1 MEKHLVLSIKKGDL
15 HKERLKAYDELESMR
30 TSNSLLYVEEITRLQ
45 KILFK
50 KYY

>member
-30 TSNSLLYVEEITRLQ
+30 VGNKFPYGQEIKRLQ
-45 KILFK
+45 EILFK
-50 KYY
+50 KY